1 MNMPSII
8 IDMPNQKPID
18 ITEEIKAAKN
28 EDAMK
33 EVLKK
38 AMKKQPTTRSK

>member
-1 MNMPSII
+1 MPSII
-8 IDMPNQKPID
+8 IDMPGQKPID
-18 ITEEIKAAKN
+18 ITKNIKAAKS

-33 EVLKK
+33 EVLKE